1 MHINET
7 WGLELGYVVFPIW
20 QENGDPSEVHD
31 GEKTMKKSQKVK
43 KNDSRENSVQRKI
56 NSMS

>member
-1 MHINET
+1 MHIDET

-31 GEKTMKKSQKVK
+31 GEKNEEITESEEKRQ
-43 KNDSRENSVQRKI
+43 
-56 NSMS
+56 

>member
-1 MHINET
+1 MHIDET

-31 GEKTMKKSQKVK
+31 GEKK
-43 KNDSRENSVQRKI
+43 
-56 NSMS
+56 